1 MGLPEISAITAEEY
15 LEMEATSLDKHE
27 FFQGRVF
34 PLGSGMSFKTSDVIN
49 EWAGE
54 LNGASISHNIISRN
68 LMLGLGN
75 KLKGKGCMPFGSD
88 LRIHIPSN
96 SLYTYPD
103 LSIICGDIEKTSDK
117 FDTVTNPIVIIEI
130 LSESTRDYDRGT
142 KFKLYRD
149 IPSLKEYVLVDS
161 ESVSIEHYAI
171 NKDGKWQLNEYKT
184 LDAEVMLN
192 NVSITLDM
200 QEIYQDVF

>member
-1 MGLPEISAITAEEY
+1 MGLPEINTITAQEY

-27 FFQGRVF
+27 FYQGKVF
-34 PLGSGMSFKTSDVIN
+34 AMS
-49 EWAGE
+49 
-54 LNGASISHNIISRN
+54 GASIPHNIISRN

-88 LRIHIPSN
+88 LRIHIPTN

-103 LSIICGDIEKTSDK
+103 LSIICGDIEKTNDK

-149 IPSLKEYVLVDS
+149 IPSLKEYLLVDS

-171 NKDGKWQLNEYKT
+171 NTDGKWQLNEYRT
-184 LDAEVMLN
+184 LEDEMILH
-192 NVSITLDM
+192 NVSITLDVK
-200 QEIYQDVF
+200 EIYQDVY